1 MDTRSFS
8 PGQALPST
16 ACKASTASAGAAAD
30 RADRTKEI
38 RAAGQ
43 EFERL
48 LVEQMLVSM
57 QASLE
62 DGLFPQE
69 GVGGEWYTSL
79 FNQQMSREM
88 TEGGGLGLA
97 DSLISQLGQVE
108 GATAR
113 SRPGLDELKR
123 LSGALPMHGL
133 ASLDRAF
140 ALRRL
145 EKEGRAPLE
154 SLDRESELG
163 RATRPSYS
171 APDSTRVKELKA
183 LATDIAREEGV
194 DPKLAL
200 ALVEA
205 ESGWDEGA
213 RSRAGAMGLTQLMPG
228 TAGDLGVRNPWDAR
242 ENLRGGFRYL
252 RRMLDRYDDRRLALA
267 AYNAGPG
274 NVDKAGGV
282 PPFAET
288 RAYVARILKRVEQ
301 G

>member
-1 MDTRSFS
+1 MDSL
-8 PGQALPST
+8 PIKQGQAPLTPPGP
-16 ACKASTASAGAAAD
+16 ASASATSGAAAD
-30 RADRTKEI
+30 RNRQTQELE
-38 RAAGQ
+38 AAGR

-69 GVGGEWYTSL
+69 GVGGEWYSSL
-79 FNQQMSREM
+79 FNQEMSREM
-88 TEGGGLGLA
+88 TAGGGLGLA
-97 DSLISQLGQVE
+97 DSLLNQLRKE
-108 GATAR
+108 GDAA
-113 SRPGLDELKR
+113 EK
-123 LSGALPMHGL
+123 GALDGLQGGLPWQGL
-133 ASLDRAF
+133 ASLERAY

-145 EKEGRAPLE
+145 ERERESQAPLE
-154 SLDRESELG
+154 ALGRTAELG
-163 RATRPSYS
+163 RATRPAYTP
-171 APDSTRVKELKA
+171 PDPERVRELKSM
-183 LATDIAREEGV
+183 ATAIAREEGV
-194 DPKLAL
+194 DPRLAL
-200 ALVEA
+200 ALVDA
-205 ESGWDEGA
+205 ESGWDERA